1 MCYNN
6 EMELALLEMTS
17 HPEFIDKT
25 LFDELYA
32 NEFVDSIHQNN
43 HRLLSGWYRKRMYRK
58 KLVRRFL
65 SCNPDLI
72 ISDIPGTR
80 MRNAVVVCDFK
91 DEPFNP
97 RHDYCINVYQK
108 LYISSAGDIRPCKKR
123 LIHHGGCKLFGIFS
137 NDIPDAK
144 KYTNRCIRS
153 KAIRMEDSI
162 PSSPSYYKKKYSRL
176 INQSI

>member
-1 MCYNN
+1 MGYNK
-6 EMELALLEMTS
+6 EMELALLEMAS
-17 HPEFIDKT
+17 HPEFIDKK
-25 LFDELYA
+25 LFDELDA
-32 NEFVDSIHQNN
+32 NELVDSIHQNS
-43 HRLLSGWYRKRMYRK
+43 HRRLNGWYRKRMYRK

-65 SCNPDLI
+65 SCNPDLV

-80 MRNAVVVCDFK
+80 MRNAVVICDFK

-97 RHDYCINVYQK
+97 RHDYRINLYEK
-108 LYISSAGDIRPCKKR
+108 LYISPAGDIRLCKKR
-123 LIHHGGCKLFGIFS
+123 LVHHGSYNLFGIFS

-144 KYTNRCIRS
+144 KYTNRRIRS

-162 PSSPSYYKKKYSRL
+162 PSSPAYYKKQYSRL